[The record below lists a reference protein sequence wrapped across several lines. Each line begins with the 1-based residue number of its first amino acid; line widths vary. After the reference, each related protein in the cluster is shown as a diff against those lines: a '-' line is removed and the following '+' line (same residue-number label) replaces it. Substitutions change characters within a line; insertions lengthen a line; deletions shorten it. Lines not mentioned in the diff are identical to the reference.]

1 MWWEQEKFEAE
12 MAAARLAKGLGP
24 KNEGVEKPSGK
35 EMFLRNLVS
44 ALDGADIEEEEGA
57 SLFDHFMDTLHMMN
71 GLVRACTVE

>member
-1 MWWEQEKFEAE
+1 VCGEQEKFEAE

-57 SLFDHFMDTLHMMN
+57 SFFRPLH
-71 GLVRACTVE
+71 